1 MAQVNVYTRS
11 NDNSRTG
18 ANLQETILTP
28 ANVNATNFGKLFTIK
43 TDGQIY
49 AQPLYVSNL
58 AIAGGTHNVVFVAS
72 MMNTIY
78 ALDADTG
85 ATLWTQN
92 YGSAIIAQD
101 VEYDQNI
108 SWSTRIGILSTPVI
122 DPATNIMYFV
132 CGAQPAD
139 GTKQFS
145 YNLNAIDITTGSP
158 VHGSPVT
165 INATYSTPDL
175 TTALV
180 FNPKMQNQ
188 RPSLALANGNV
199 YVAFSSH
206 EDAPPY
212 HGWVLAYS
220 TSTLAQTAVYSDTTT
235 GTLGGI
241 WNAGQAPAVDA
252 AGNVYLSTGNGSFG
266 KTPNNLVQTG
276 NSFIKLSPNLE
287 LLDYFTPYNSAT
299 MNTGDMDLGSAGLLL
314 IPNTSYV
321 LGGGKQGVL
330 YLSDSN
336 GMGEFNSSS
345 DKVRQEF
352 QAVYGKG
359 TSHIHGGPVYFD
371 SDQNGPTTYLWGEN
385 DVLRGFLFN
394 STTGLL
400 NTTPF
405 ATSTMT
411 APVTNNDGAMPGG
424 FLAISANGNSNGIL
438 WASTP
443 YNGDAVVTTVQG
455 VLYAFNADTLQL
467 LWSDKNNDARDEVGY
482 FAKYVPPLV
491 ANGKLYMATFGP
503 AGTSNGSGALVV
515 YGLLKP
521 ELTVAVANAAMTA
534 GAALPPLTGT
544 VTGLVNGDTL
554 GTTIIVTYSTTAT
567 SSSPAGTYPI
577 TATVTGSSANNYQ
590 VVVNAGTLTISPAT
604 AQTLTV
610 TANNATRVFGA
621 ANPTF
626 TGTITGAQNGD
637 TFTESFSTPATTT
650 SNVGSYPIVPAASGT
665 NLGNYTVNIVDG
677 TLSVTAASTTT
688 TLSAPASST
697 YNASVTLTATVTS
710 SAGTPAG
717 TVTFYNGA
725 AALGTGTLNGSG
737 VATLS
742 TATLPVGTDNL
753 TATYATAG
761 NFSGSTSPASSISVT
776 QASQTITFPAIASRP
791 YGSAAFA
798 VSATSSAGSG
808 YPVTI
813 TVQSGPAAINGG
825 SVSLSGVGTVVL
837 LASQAGDKNYS
848 AATATQSFQVTPAP
862 LTVSANNA
870 TRAYGAANPVFSGTV
885 TGVVGSDSFTES
897 FTTTATTSSNAG
909 SYPIVPAVTGPQSN
923 YTVTIVNGALTVTG
937 ATTTTTVSAPGTAG
951 YGNSVT
957 LTATVASTAGTP
969 AGTVTFYSGTTALG
983 TGTLN
988 GSGVATLSTTT
999 LPVGTDS
1006 ITASYAAAGNFSA
1019 STSPAISITVS
1030 TASQTITF
1038 SPIPSRPYGSGPFAV
1053 TATSSLGSSYP
1064 VTITVQSGPAV
1075 INGGTVSLTGA
1086 GTVVLQA
1093 MQTGDTDH
1101 DAATATQS
1109 FQVTPAP
1116 LTVSANNAN
1125 RAFGAANPVFSGTV
1139 TGTLGSDSFTESFT
1153 TTATPSSNVGSYP
1166 IVPAVSGPKSNYTVT
1181 IVNGTLTV
1189 TAAATTTMLSA
1200 PATASYGSAVTLTA
1214 TVASAAGTPAGT
1226 VTFLSGSTVLGT
1238 GTLNGGGT
1246 ATLSTSAL
1254 PAGTDSVTASYGA
1267 LGNFAGSVSTATTI
1281 TVNATSQTITFP
1293 AIASR
1298 AYGSAPFAVSATSS
1312 LGSSYPVTINVASG
1326 PATISGGT
1334 VSVTGVG
1341 TVVLQATQAGNK
1353 DYGPASATQSFQVTP
1368 APLTI
1373 SANNASRVYA
1383 AANPVFNG
1391 TVTGTVGGDSFTE
1404 SFTTTATATSNAGNY
1419 PIVPAVTGAQLA
1431 NYTVTTVNGALTV
1444 TPAGTATTLT
1454 APGSAVSG
1462 ASVSLTATVTSG
1474 SGTPSGIVTFY
1485 SGTTSLGTGTLNG
1498 SGAATLS
1505 TTALTSGTDTVTAV
1519 YAAAGNFAASTS
1531 SAMTVTVSAAPVTT
1545 PASYTVTANPTSLTV
1560 QAGSTATTTLTF
1572 TPTGNYSGTIA
1583 LSCSNLPTNASC
1595 AFAQN
1600 QVALSGNNQSVNLGL
1615 TIQMTTQQARST
1627 PKPTFTPA
1635 LLALA
1640 FWWPGGLTGLA
1651 VFVKKR
1657 RLVKQRLGQLC
1668 LLMICTLAFA
1678 AGLSG
1683 CGMSG
1688 YEAHS
1693 TGPTSAG
1700 DGRGDGNLGGQ
1711 RHHPERSPHPQYDA
1725 VKVAAL
1731 CVP

>member
-1 MAQVNVYTRS
+1 
-11 NDNSRTG
+11 
-18 ANLQETILTP
+18 
-28 ANVNATNFGKLFTIK
+28 
-43 TDGQIY
+43 
-49 AQPLYVSNL
+49 
-58 AIAGGTHNVVFVAS
+58 
-72 MMNTIY
+72 
-78 ALDADTG
+78 
-85 ATLWTQN
+85 
-92 YGSAIIAQD
+92 
-101 VEYDQNI
+101 
-108 SWSTRIGILSTPVI
+108 
-122 DPATNIMYFV
+122 
-132 CGAQPAD
+132 
-139 GTKQFS
+139 
-145 YNLNAIDITTGSP
+145 
-158 VHGSPVT
+158 
-165 INATYSTPDL
+165 
-175 TTALV
+175 
-180 FNPKMQNQ
+180 MQNQ

-241 WNAGQAPAVDA
+241 WNAGQAPAVDS
-252 AGNVYLSTGNGSFG
+252 AGNLYLSTGNGSFG

-276 NSFIKLSPNLE
+276 NSFVKLSPNLE

-330 YLSDSN
+330 YLSDGN

-359 TSHIHGGPVYFD
+359 TSHIHGSPAYFD
-371 SDQNGPTTYLWGEN
+371 SDQNGPTTYVWGEN

-394 STTGLL
+394 STTRLL

-424 FLAISANGNSNGIL
+424 FLSISANGNSNGIL

-443 YNGDAVVTTVQG
+443 YNGNAVVTTVQG

-503 AGTSNGSGALVV
+503 VGTSNGSGALVV

-521 ELTVAVANAAMTA
+521 ELTVAVANATMTA

-544 VTGLVNGDTL
+544 VTGLVNGDTV

-577 TATVTGSSANNYQ
+577 TATVTGSSANKYQ

-626 TGTITGAQNGD
+626 TGSITGAQNGD
-637 TFTESFSTPATTT
+637 TFTESFSTSATTS

-665 NLGNYTVNIVDG
+665 NLGNYTVDIVNG

-688 TLSAPASST
+688 TLSAPGSTT
-697 YNASVTLTATVTS
+697 YNAGITLTATVAS
-710 SAGTPAG
+710 SAGTPTG

-725 AALGTGTLNGSG
+725 TAIGTGTLNGSG

-742 TATLPVGTDNL
+742 TATLPVGTDSL

-776 QASQTITFPAIASRP
+776 QASQTITFPAIASRA
-791 YGSAAFA
+791 YGSAPFA

-808 YPVTI
+808 YAVTI
-813 TVQSGPAAINGG
+813 TVQSGPAGINGG
-825 SVSLSGVGTVVL
+825 TVSLSGVGTVVL
-837 LASQAGDKNYS
+837 QASQAGDKNYS

-870 TRAYGAANPVFSGTV
+870 SRAYGAANPVFSGTV
-885 TGVVGSDSFTES
+885 TGAVGSDSFTES
-897 FTTTATTSSNAG
+897 FTTTATTSSNVG
-909 SYPIVPAVTGPQSN
+909 SYPIVPAVTGPQAN

-937 ATTTTTVSAPGTAG
+937 AATTTTVSAPGTAG

-957 LTATVASTAGTP
+957 LTATVASTGGTP
-969 AGTVTFYSGTTALG
+969 TGTVTFNSGTTGLG

-988 GSGVATLSTTT
+988 GGGVATLSTTT

-1006 ITASYAAAGNFSA
+1006 IMASYAAAGNFSA

-1038 SPIPSRPYGSGPFAV
+1038 SPIPSRPYGSGPFTV

-1093 MQTGDTDH
+1093 TQPGDTDH
-1101 DAATATQS
+1101 GAATATQS
-1109 FQVTPAP
+1109 FQVTPLP
-1116 LTVSANNAN
+1116 LTVSANNAS
-1125 RAFGAANPVFSGTV
+1125 RAFGAANPVFTGTV
-1139 TGTLGSDSFTESFT
+1139 TGALGGDSFTESFT
-1153 TTATPSSNVGSYP
+1153 TTATGTSNVGSYP
-1166 IVPAVSGPKSNYTVT
+1166 IVPAVTGPKSNYTIT

-1189 TAAATTTMLSA
+1189 AAAATTTILSA
-1200 PATASYGSAVTLTA
+1200 PTSANYGSNVTLTA
-1214 TVASAAGTPAGT
+1214 TVASTAGTPAGT
-1226 VTFLSGSTVLGT
+1226 VTFLSGSTALGT
-1238 GTLNGGGT
+1238 ATLNGAGT
-1246 ATLSTSAL
+1246 ATLSTAAL

-1267 LGNFAGSVSTATTI
+1267 LGNFAGSVSAATTI
-1281 TVNATSQTITFP
+1281 TINSTSQTITFP

-1298 AYGSAPFAVSATSS
+1298 VYGSAPFAVSATSS
-1312 LGSSYPVTINVASG
+1312 LGSSYPVTISVASG
-1326 PATISGGT
+1326 PAMISGGM

-1341 TVVLQATQAGNK
+1341 TVVLQANQAGDKN
-1353 DYGPASATQSFQVTP
+1353 YGPASATQSFQVTP
-1368 APLTI
+1368 APLTV

-1383 AANPVFNG
+1383 AANPGFTG
-1391 TVTGTVGGDSFTE
+1391 TVTGTVGSDSFTE
-1404 SFTTTATATSNAGNY
+1404 SFTTTATATSNVGSY

-1431 NYTVTTVNGALTV
+1431 NYTVSTVNGALTV
-1444 TPAGTATTLT
+1444 TPAATATTLT
-1454 APGSAVSG
+1454 APGTAVSG

-1474 SGTPSGIVTFY
+1474 SGTPSGMVTFY
-1485 SGTTSLGTGTLNG
+1485 SGTTSLGVGTLNG

-1531 SAMTVTVSAAPVTT
+1531 SAVTVTVSAAPGDYNGELHGERK
-1545 PASYTVTANPTSLTV
+1545 PNFADR
-1560 QAGSTATTTLTF
+1560 AGRDR
-1572 TPTGNYSGTIA
+1572 PQ
-1583 LSCSNLPTNASC
+1583 P
-1595 AFAQN
+1595 
-1600 QVALSGNNQSVNLGL
+1600 
-1615 TIQMTTQQARST
+1615 
-1627 PKPTFTPA
+1627 P
-1635 LLALA
+1635 
-1640 FWWPGGLTGLA
+1640 
-1651 VFVKKR
+1651 
-1657 RLVKQRLGQLC
+1657 
-1668 LLMICTLAFA
+1668 
-1678 AGLSG
+1678 
-1683 CGMSG
+1683 
-1688 YEAHS
+1688 
-1693 TGPTSAG
+1693 
-1700 DGRGDGNLGGQ
+1700 
-1711 RHHPERSPHPQYDA
+1711 RSPLPQPAAIA
-1725 VKVAAL
+1725 VRSR
-1731 CVP
+1731 